1 MKRFICFLTFG
12 TLLISANVFASILTV
27 GCDNFNGPALYYKDG
42 KLEVQNDGYKNT
54 TWTFIIDSD
63 HPSEVTYLNR
73 GQYVGSISHKTKV
86 IFHNEYQITL
96 LEILPKAV
104 WLYSIYPEQ
113 ELAYMTVHK
122 PGTLGRGEAASAN
135 TSFSKC
141 SFTKDIL

>member
-63 HPSEVTYLNR
+63 HPSEVTYMYKGPYAGNASRKAKILLN
-73 GQYVGSISHKTKV
+73 S
-86 IFHNEYQITL
+86 EDQITFVDKYP
-96 LEILPKAV
+96 EAV
-104 WLYSIYPEQ
+104 FLYSIYPENKI
-113 ELAYMTVHK
+113 AYLTVHK
-122 PGTLGRGEAASAN
+122 TGTLGEAASAN